1 MMDFE
6 LGILPE
12 HNINSPGKIE
22 DIELNM
28 DLKKK
33 VGGQNSKLYRDYDL
47 HSNRSII
54 YSTLLKLGLVS
65 RDVYQYFY

>member
-33 VGGQNSKLYRDYDL
+33 VGGQNDYDL

-65 RDVYQYFY
+65 RDVYQYF